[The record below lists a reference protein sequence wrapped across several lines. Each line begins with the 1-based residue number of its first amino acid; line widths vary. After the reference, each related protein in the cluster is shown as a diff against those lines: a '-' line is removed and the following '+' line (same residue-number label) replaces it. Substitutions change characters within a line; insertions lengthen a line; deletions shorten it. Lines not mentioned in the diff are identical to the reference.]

1 MYGARVGDL
10 RYGLPY
16 TPIVR
21 MMDLCCLDINF
32 YFFLWGKKSQVKN
45 ITSLISSLP
54 MTRSVIPLESNPEI
68 FNALSYKLGLSP
80 VLQFH
85 DVYSITD
92 ADMLAFLPQPIYAVI
107 MLFPITEGYENH
119 RHRQDAGKPDVYGN
133 ESFQDIKWF
142 KQTIGNACGLYAL
155 LHILS
160 NLPSDFIIKNL
171 ILKETFL
178 SQLKSTST
186 TADVS
191 KLVDNLEQ
199 NIQLDSNYGNQ
210 GQTEA
215 PEADTTVNLHFITFV
230 KGKDNHLYELDG
242 RRKGPVDLGE
252 SVADNNI
259 LNDQKLIDE
268 VQFFMNNTDEENR
281 NNFALMA
288 IGPSLD

>member
-1 MYGARVGDL
+1 
-10 RYGLPY
+10 
-16 TPIVR
+16 
-21 MMDLCCLDINF
+21 
-32 YFFLWGKKSQVKN
+32 
-45 ITSLISSLP
+45 

-68 FNALSYKLGLSP
+68 FNALSSKLGLSP

-119 RHRQDAGKPDVYGN
+119 RHQQDAGKPAVYQN
-133 ESFQDIKWF
+133 ENYQDIKWF

-171 ILKETFL
+171 ILNETFL
-178 SQLKSTST
+178 CQLKSTST
-186 TADVS
+186 TEDVS

-215 PEADTTVNLHFITFV
+215 PEADTSVNLHFITFV